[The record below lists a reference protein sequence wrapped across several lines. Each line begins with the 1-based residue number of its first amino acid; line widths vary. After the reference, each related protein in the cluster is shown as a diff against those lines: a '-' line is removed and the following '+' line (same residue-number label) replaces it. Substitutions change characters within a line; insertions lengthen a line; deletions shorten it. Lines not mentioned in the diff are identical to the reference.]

1 MQLISKFNKEF
12 RFLLC
17 IIDIYSKYA
26 WVIPLKDKKEIT
38 ITSSFQK
45 ILQESNRK
53 PNKILFDKGG
63 EIYNRSMK
71 SWLEKNGIEMYPTHN
86 EGESVIAERLIRT
99 SKNKLCKYMIDKLDD
114 IINNYNNTYHST
126 IKMKPVETLIL
137 TLVKKSIIK
146 ILSLK
151 LVILLEYQNIKIFM
165 QNFTLQ
171 IGLKKF
177 L

>member
-1 MQLISKFNKEF
+1 
-12 RFLLC
+12 
-17 IIDIYSKYA
+17 
-26 WVIPLKDKKEIT
+26 
-38 ITSSFQK
+38 
-45 ILQESNRK
+45 
-53 PNKILFDKGG
+53 
-63 EIYNRSMK
+63 MK

-86 EGESVIAERLIRT
+86 ERESVIAERLIRT

-151 LVILLEYQNIKIFM
+151 LVILLEYQNIKVFM

>member
-1 MQLISKFNKEF
+1 
-12 RFLLC
+12 
-17 IIDIYSKYA
+17 
-26 WVIPLKDKKEIT
+26 
-38 ITSSFQK
+38 
-45 ILQESNRK
+45 
-53 PNKILFDKGG
+53 
-63 EIYNRSMK
+63 MK

-86 EGESVIAERLIRT
+86 ERESVIAERLIRT

-126 IKMKPVETLIL
+126 IEMKPVETLIL

-165 QNFTLQ
+165 QNFTFQ

>member
-1 MQLISKFNKEF
+1 
-12 RFLLC
+12 
-17 IIDIYSKYA
+17 
-26 WVIPLKDKKEIT
+26 
-38 ITSSFQK
+38 
-45 ILQESNRK
+45 
-53 PNKILFDKGG
+53 
-63 EIYNRSMK
+63 MK

-86 EGESVIAERLIRT
+86 ERESVIAERLIRT

-126 IKMKPVETLIL
+126 IETKPVETLIL

-151 LVILLEYQNIKIFM
+151 LVILLEYQNIKVFM

>member
-1 MQLISKFNKEF
+1 
-12 RFLLC
+12 
-17 IIDIYSKYA
+17 
-26 WVIPLKDKKEIT
+26 
-38 ITSSFQK
+38 
-45 ILQESNRK
+45 
-53 PNKILFDKGG
+53 
-63 EIYNRSMK
+63 
-71 SWLEKNGIEMYPTHN
+71 MYPTHN